1 MTVVVTVFLVG
12 MCGVYLWHLWAGVL
26 SRGKLAAGDRLRLI
40 TLVLEAAL
48 MLFLA
53 RILIA
58 WTPLTSWAW
67 VAGFTAIGAAAALAV
82 WRARDLPW
90 VTDSSP
96 SRLRRRQ
103 VLAPAYAAIL
113 AALTGL
119 AYASL
124 V

>member
-1 MTVVVTVFLVG
+1 MTVVVTVFIAG
-12 MCGVYLWHLWAGVL
+12 MSGIYLWHLWAGVL

-40 TLVLEAAL
+40 TLVLESAL

-90 VTDSSP
+90 VTDP
-96 SRLRRRQ
+96 SRRRRRRRR
-103 VLAPAYAAIL
+103 VLAPVYAVTL
-113 AALTGL
+113 AALTGP

-124 V
+124 L

>member
-67 VAGFTAIGAAAALAV
+67 GRRVHGHRRCRGARGMACA
-82 WRARDLPW
+82 
-90 VTDSSP
+90 
-96 SRLRRRQ
+96 
-103 VLAPAYAAIL
+103 
-113 AALTGL
+113 
-119 AYASL
+119 
-124 V
+124 

>member
-1 MTVVVTVFLVG
+1 MNVVVTVFLVG
-12 MCGVYLWHLWAGVL
+12 MCGIYLWHLWAGVR
-26 SRGKLAAGDRLRLI
+26 SRSKGAAGDRLKFI
-40 TLVLEAAL
+40 TLVLETAL

-53 RILIA
+53 RVLIA

-67 VAGFTAIGAAAALAV
+67 VAGFTTLGAGAALAV
-82 WRARDLPW
+82 GRARDLPW
-90 VTDSSP
+90 VTDPSR

-103 VLAPAYAAIL
+103 VLAPVYAAIL
-113 AALTGL
+113 AVLTGL

>member
-1 MTVVVTVFLVG
+1 MTVVVTVFIAG
-12 MCGVYLWHLWAGVL
+12 MSGIYLWHLWAGVL

-40 TLVLEAAL
+40 TLVLESAL

-90 VTDSSP
+90 VTDPSR
-96 SRLRRRQ
+96 SRLRRRR
-103 VLAPAYAAIL
+103 VLAPVYVVTL
-113 AALTGL
+113 AALTGP
-119 AYASL
+119 AYASFL
-124 V
+124 